1 MTSGSS
7 GQRGELNLAAKV
19 VEATHEAL
27 DRLGAVAVREV
38 VGAEILVWDAVFEHV
53 VSGGKPGGGDR
64 EDGFLSAAAGLQ
76 AKERGLKVEPLM
88 RTAAQAAVTRAVLS
102 HGAPLRTRV
111 ERRLPA
117 LASLRG
123 HKPVQEIK

>member
-53 VSGGKPGGGDR
+53 VSGGKQGGGDR
-64 EDGFLSAAAGLQ
+64 EDSFLSAAAGLLTVPHQ
-76 AKERGLKVEPLM
+76 GSYTTPGDASCQR
-88 RTAAQAAVTRAVLS
+88 AAS
-102 HGAPLRTRV
+102 
-111 ERRLPA
+111 
-117 LASLRG
+117 
-123 HKPVQEIK
+123 IKLT

>member
-38 VGAEILVWDAVFEHV
+38 VGAEILVWDAA
-53 VSGGKPGGGDR
+53 
-64 EDGFLSAAAGLQ
+64 FLS
-76 AKERGLKVEPLM
+76 M
-88 RTAAQAAVTRAVLS
+88 W
-102 HGAPLRTRV
+102 
-111 ERRLPA
+111 
-117 LASLRG
+117 
-123 HKPVQEIK
+123 